1 MPLKWCKCVF
11 VGISSADVRAPINV
25 NQPIYVEKS
34 LIGSPSGTTLSQQDL
49 QVLMDM
55 PASGKRMLGELFARR
70 YRRSQISEAYDAPQG
85 GAGIDC

>member
-1 MPLKWCKCVF
+1 MVQVRLRRQLQRRCAR
-11 VGISSADVRAPINV
+11 AD
-25 NQPIYVEKS
+25 QPIYVEKS

-55 PASGKRMLGELFARR
+55 PASGKRILGELFAFR
-70 YRRSQISEAYDAPQG
+70 YRLGQISEAYDAPQG